1 MTKITEGAEPFLED
15 GEEVLAALVARPRG
29 WTQSMAG
36 SGMLGAAQQGK
47 ARNGAEAAG
56 FQLASP
62 MVLAVT
68 QRRLLS
74 FKAASARGKV
84 EELVGAAPHADV
96 DAIEIKRLL
105 LGKVVTVTV
114 RGVPFK
120 LEVNAKADAKGV
132 ADAFDRAKAGA

>member
-1 MTKITEGAEPFLED
+1 MASRHEQEIEPLLEE
-15 GEEVLAALVARPRG
+15 GEEVLASFVARPRG

-47 ARNGAEAAG
+47 ARNGAVEAG

-74 FKAASARGKV
+74 IKAGKV
-84 EELVGAAPHADV
+84 KELVGAAPHADV
-96 DAIEIKRLL
+96 DGIEVKRLL

-120 LEVNAKADAKGV
+120 LEVNAAADAKGL
-132 ADAFDRAKAGA
+132 ASAFEQAKAAA